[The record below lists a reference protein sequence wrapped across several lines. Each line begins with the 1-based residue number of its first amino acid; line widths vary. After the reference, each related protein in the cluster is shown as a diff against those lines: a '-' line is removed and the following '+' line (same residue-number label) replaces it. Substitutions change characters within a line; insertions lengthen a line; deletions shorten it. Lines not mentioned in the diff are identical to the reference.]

1 MRMERE
7 IKKMGAGKIKRS
19 QSQGLRRAL
28 GPGQLGGAFRKA
40 WTLGDVLQRRG
51 GWGGWGW
58 GGQKGNAA
66 VREVQCP
73 SLGCLTNSHR
83 VVA

>member
-28 GPGQLGGAFRKA
+28 SPGQLGGAFRKA
-40 WTLGDVLQRRG
+40 WTLGDVLQRG
-51 GWGGWGW
+51 GGGV

-83 VVA
+83 VAA